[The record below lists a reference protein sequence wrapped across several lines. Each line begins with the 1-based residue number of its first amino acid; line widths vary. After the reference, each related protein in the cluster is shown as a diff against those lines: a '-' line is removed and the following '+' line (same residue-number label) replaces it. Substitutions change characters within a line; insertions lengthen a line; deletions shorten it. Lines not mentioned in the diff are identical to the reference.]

1 MEIKELNERIEKK
14 QNQIKKIEKRLA
26 KWQNAL
32 VDDKAFAKAYCFAEH
47 EGKWYNNQNGNY
59 ELSFEDYKARRY
71 NEYEEDCNYE
81 IRSAKRDLDE
91 ANETLKKYETA
102 LAIEV
107 NRENAPK
114 IEVLVNFLNSWK
126 IQANAFYHEEAKRL
140 YQMREQ
146 HLANYDTIKKM
157 DFQDYKE
164 RRQAEE
170 KEYRRFREEEQE
182 IPQIIRNIRTYSA
195 PYIDEE
201 QLEKFL
207 NREVKNKY
215 EDMVQR
221 ISKVVGEIEDCNK
234 LKIGGNG
241 SINGI
246 VKGSKTSARV
256 ETILC
261 GGYNI
266 QCLHYRVIVN
276 EIH

>member
-14 QNQIKKIEKRLA
+14 QNQIAKIEKRIA
-26 KWQNAL
+26 KWSKNLSQEEIAL
-32 VDDKAFAKAYCFAEH
+32 VNSLRHMSYREINEKGYRLNDSS
-47 EGKWYNNQNGNY
+47 Y
-59 ELSFEDYKARRY
+59 EL
-71 NEYEEDCNYE
+71 
-81 IRSAKRDLDE
+81 RSAYIDYDE

-114 IEVLVNFLNSWK
+114 IEVLVDFLNNWK
-126 IQANAFYHEEAKRL
+126 IQANTFYHEEAKRL

-182 IPQIIRNIRTYSA
+182 IPQIIRNIRTYST